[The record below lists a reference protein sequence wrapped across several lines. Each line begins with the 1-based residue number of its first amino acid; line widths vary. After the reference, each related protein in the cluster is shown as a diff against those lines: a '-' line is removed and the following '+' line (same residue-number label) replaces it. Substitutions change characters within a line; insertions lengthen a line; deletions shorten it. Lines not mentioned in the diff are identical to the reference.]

1 MRKFSIILSSVVGA
15 LILMLNTG
23 ITEKERALSKQGNS
37 EYVQY
42 ANSEPGGY

>member
-1 MRKFSIILSSVVGA
+1 MRKFSIILLSVTGA
-15 LILMLNTG
+15 LTLILDTG
-23 ITEKERALSKQGNS
+23 LTEKEQALSKQGNS